1 MRAASGRAS
10 SRPMTAPM
18 AKGTPTC
25 QCITPAT
32 LALTTLPVDTR
43 AITASEVATMLVM
56 RRLV

>member
-1 MRAASGRAS
+1 
-10 SRPMTAPM
+10 MTAPM

-25 QCITPAT
+25 QCMTPAT